1 MEPHLIVLDLD
12 GTLLTDEKQISD
24 QTFQALQRAR
34 QEGHEVIIATG
45 RPYRSSIEYYE
56 ALELHSPIVNFN
68 GSLAHHPKDET
79 WPHYHKTIERATVEE
94 IITFSTPFQVQNVV
108 AEVLD
113 KVYLAEHDELLMPI
127 FNYGESNIEYGDI
140 LSLLQTPTTSLLIQ
154 STDEHFEAMRQ
165 SITSTYA
172 NVVDHY
178 VWGAPY
184 HMIELVPAGV
194 TKATGV
200 EHVAKQYG
208 IPRER
213 IIAFGDNAN
222 DVKMLQYAGTGVA
235 MSNAIPEAQEA
246 ADLLTRSN
254 NEDGIAHYLESHF
267 NWS

>member
-140 LSLLQTPTTSLLIQ
+140 LSLLQTPTTSLLDRK
-154 STDEHFEAMRQ
+154 S
-165 SITSTYA
+165 
-172 NVVDHY
+172 VV
-178 VWGAPY
+178 
-184 HMIELVPAGV
+184 
-194 TKATGV
+194 
-200 EHVAKQYG
+200 
-208 IPRER
+208 
-213 IIAFGDNAN
+213 
-222 DVKMLQYAGTGVA
+222 
-235 MSNAIPEAQEA
+235 
-246 ADLLTRSN
+246 
-254 NEDGIAHYLESHF
+254 
-267 NWS
+267 